1 MKRGKQ
7 HVRWITAFNILG
19 LSLALATFTIIMMVQ
34 YFERNYDKTYPN
46 AERIYDV
53 SMFASNNFFSSK
65 LSCKPSDI
73 KLLSGADE
81 LYPEKELKCPF
92 SEVEDVCIMRDKGYG
107 REHYSA
113 LDNPEVDTLLTIQV
127 ATPSVFQF
135 FGLKIK
141 AGSTEK
147 FAQDGTVVIT
157 EWLAKFLFPNE
168 TAVGKRI
175 LQQPTNNWNNY
186 YVSLPKHNDTLTVI
200 AVYEDLPQNASLS
213 QYGLIRCYQPEE
225 TMDYIYLKL
234 KNSID
239 KKQLEEK
246 MYVQYQE
253 RYHAFWDHIDTTGD
267 EDLDDEEYFLKYH
280 DAPSDCDSIVL
291 TNLHDN
297 FKAQGFPW
305 TKEDSSAD
313 KSSKMIFAFGIVI
326 LLVAFLNFSN
336 FAVAAV
342 PFKLRET
349 NIKKV
354 LGRTNGQLRATL
366 FGELIALVAIAYL
379 IALGIV
385 QLCAITDFIPF
396 IDISLKLQDNIP
408 VLGWITLT
416 VFIIALLSS
425 LYPMFYSTSASRM
438 RTALQNSLSAPHK
451 HSRWRNLL
459 RWLNTT
465 PATVVQ
471 FYCAFAVVTFLLL
484 VWVQNH
490 EMKTEDVGFTTENI
504 YVTHYRFLGKLSTD
518 PDTITVGQNR
528 APSIQKIQQLEKAL
542 TSISGVNELTWA
554 VNPVM
559 GIGNVFMGRG
569 LHVGD
574 SVIPFECRAIA
585 ENFFDFFNI
594 KMKSGKVY
602 DEQIA
607 NQNAENSKT
616 RATVYGDTFC
626 FVLNESALKE
636 HPCLQSADVRAKAG
650 VSGVVCDFH
659 NQPLQEEIFSVL
671 YKIDTADVEFGSV
684 YIYVKLENDNLQELL
699 PKMEKAI
706 EAAGFHWELFEP
718 FTSLSDDINKEYEK
732 EDEFAKL
739 VLLFSA
745 VILVVTLVGVLGLV
759 MLDGHY
765 RRKELS
771 LRRVYGATS
780 GKILWKLMRRY
791 LLTCVVCF
799 ALAAPLALELFKKW
813 QGNFAFKCDIP
824 VWVFIATF
832 AGITLLTV
840 FLVLLQSL
848 RVLRTNPAE
857 VLHCE

>member
-7 HVRWITAFNILG
+7 HVRWITAFNIFG
-19 LSLALATFTIIMMVQ
+19 LSLALATFIIIMMVQ
-34 YFERNYDKTYPN
+34 YFERNYDKTYPD

-53 SMFASNNFFSSK
+53 GMWQSNIFFTEK
-65 LSCKPSDI
+65 LMCKPIDI
-73 KLLSGADE
+73 KILSGADE

-92 SEVEDVCIMRDKGYG
+92 SEVEEVCIMSDFNLYNG
-107 REHYSA
+107 HYSA
-113 LDNPEVDTLLTIQV
+113 IGKPQVDTVLPMQI

-141 AGSTEK
+141 EGSTEK
-147 FAQDGTVVIT
+147 FSQEDAVAIP
-157 EWLAKFLFPNE
+157 EWLAKLLFPKE
-168 TAVGKRI
+168 SAIGKKI
-175 LQQPTNNWNNY
+175 LKQPTNQNSFY
-186 YVSLPKHNDTLTVI
+186 LALPEQNDTLTVI

-225 TMDYIYLKL
+225 TMHQIYLKL

-246 MYVQYQE
+246 MFAQYQE

-366 FGELIALVAIAYL
+366 FGELMALVAIAYL

-438 RTALQNSLSAPHK
+438 RTALQNSLSAPRRHGRGRK
-451 HSRWRNLL
+451 LL

-471 FYCAFAVVTFLLL
+471 FYCAFAIVIFLLL
-484 VWVQNH
+484 VFVQNH
-490 EMKTEDVGFTTENI
+490 KMKTEDVGFNSENVF
-504 YVTHYRFLGKLSTD
+504 VTHYRFLDKLSTD
-518 PDTITVGQNR
+518 SDTITEGQDR
-528 APSIQKIQQLEKAL
+528 APSIQKIQLLEKAL
-542 TSISGVNELTWA
+542 TSVSGVNDLTWSI
-554 VNPVM
+554 NPVM
-559 GIGNVFMGRG
+559 GVGNVFMGRG
-569 LHVGD
+569 LHIED
-574 SVIPFECRAIA
+574 STIPFECRMVA
-585 ENFFDFFNI
+585 EDFFHFFDI

-636 HPCLQSADVRAKAG
+636 HPCLQSADVRTKAG

-659 NQPLQEEIFSVL
+659 NQPLQHEIESNIYL
-671 YKIDTADVEFGSV
+671 IDKVDLNYGNP
-684 YIYVKLENDNLQELL
+684 YLYVKLENDNLQELL

-813 QGNFAFKCDIP
+813 QENFAFKCNIP
-824 VWVFIATF
+824 VWVFIVTF